1 MLDRAGQIIF
11 PVCGVYRIAVALAPQ
26 HTHWMLGS
34 SAKLAIRSLRTNDA
48 PAVAAVFHDS
58 WRLAYDGLIPATHL
72 NQIINRRTEAWWA
85 SPARGRERNLVLE
98 FEGKVAGYA
107 AFGAAR
113 SRSRAMG
120 EIYELYLG
128 PIYQGVGLGEHLF
141 EACRHQLDR
150 AKCKGLLVWALAENT
165 QATNFYW
172 RRGGRPVASTV
183 ETLAGKKL
191 EKIAFTWP

>member
-1 MLDRAGQIIF
+1 MQCSFGRSTLS
-11 PVCGVYRIAVALAPQ
+11 L
-26 HTHWMLGS
+26 MLGS
-34 SAKLAIRSLRTNDA
+34 PAKVAIRTQRTSDA
-48 PAVAAVFHDS
+48 AALADIFRES
-58 WRLAYDGLIPATHL
+58 WQLAYTGLIPTPHL
-72 NQIINRRTEAWWA
+72 DQIIGRRAEAWWA
-85 SPARGRERNLVLE
+85 SPQRNKERHLVLE

-107 AFGAAR
+107 SFGPAR
-113 SRSRAMG
+113 TRTRAQG

-165 QATNFYW
+165 QATHFYW
-172 RRGGRPVASTV
+172 RRGGRPIASVTD
-183 ETLAGKKL
+183 TLGGKKV

>member
-1 MLDRAGQIIF
+1 
-11 PVCGVYRIAVALAPQ
+11 
-26 HTHWMLGS
+26 MLGS
-34 SAKLAIRSLRTNDA
+34 HAKLAIRSLRTSDA
-48 PAVAAVFHDS
+48 PALAAVFRDS
-58 WRLAYDGLIPATHL
+58 WHLAYDGLIPPAHL
-72 NQIINRRTEAWWA
+72 HQIISRRSEAWWA
-85 SPARGRERNLVLE
+85 SPARARERHLVLE
-98 FEGKVAGYA
+98 FEGNVAGYA

-113 SRSRAMG
+113 SRSARAMG

-150 AKCKGLLVWALAENT
+150 AKCKGLVVWALAENT

-172 RRGGRPVASTV
+172 RRGGRPVASTM
-183 ETLAGKKL
+183 ETLAGKQL

>member
-1 MLDRAGQIIF
+1 
-11 PVCGVYRIAVALAPQ
+11 
-26 HTHWMLGS
+26 MLGS
-34 SAKLAIRSLRTNDA
+34 PSKVAIRSLRPTDA
-48 PAVAAVFHDS
+48 AALATVFSDS
-58 WRLAYDGLIPATHL
+58 WRLAYSGLIPGAHL
-72 NQIINRRTEAWWA
+72 EQIIRRRNEGWWA
-85 SPARGRERNLVLE
+85 APARAKERHLVLE

-107 AFGAAR
+107 AFGGAR
-113 SRSRAMG
+113 SRALAMG

-150 AKCKGLLVWALAENT
+150 AKCKRLVVWALADNT

-172 RRGGRPVASTV
+172 RRGGRPVSSVT
-183 ETLAGKKL
+183 ENFGGKGL